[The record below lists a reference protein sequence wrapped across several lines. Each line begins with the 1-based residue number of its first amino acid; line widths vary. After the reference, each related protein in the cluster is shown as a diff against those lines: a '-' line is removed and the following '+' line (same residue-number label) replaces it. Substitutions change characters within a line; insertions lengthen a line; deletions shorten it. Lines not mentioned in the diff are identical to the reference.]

1 MNVLDSE
8 TDLCKPIKDLIF
20 VKKLFVFL
28 FVSDRFGE
36 IPTFSIFHDNFE
48 FILFGDVDLNK
59 FDDIGVIEIFEDL
72 RFFNGLISLLLWHVI
87 DVHFLDDKQFA
98 IGFSLDEVGLT
109 KSALSQ

>member
-72 RFFNGLISLLLWHVI
+72 RFFNGLISLLL
-87 DVHFLDDKQFA
+87 
-98 IGFSLDEVGLT
+98 
-109 KSALSQ
+109 